1 MTPPRPPA
9 GLVVMLL
16 LVALVPAVSAF
27 EPIEKSIDIY
37 NYGESHFADLPQN
50 QGSASGRTFNQLLF
64 PNIEYCN
71 QLRLIQFEHSGGY
84 WSVPD
89 QSQNTHVTYTIGSTV
104 IGYGEA
110 GTFKAGAN
118 KVIWFTFDS
127 WDISGYTGNQIVTV
141 TPDSPTT
148 FPSTN
153 AFTFYR
159 IGETNYNWDDN
170 AHRVYLKT
178 GATDGILTAHCSLYY
193 TEEFRNRFTIN
204 NVNGIYEFSL
214 YRNIGGKA
222 YGSNLYLKSG
232 DTIYST
238 GSINSLLDEEYKLLS
253 DNIQVGIRPVGASQ
267 WHNFTYGESGPGDEP
282 IPDNRAV
289 SVYAQNAQTG
299 ALIANTDLAINE
311 YGTENW
317 YNSTLEWGWTAVD
330 LPAGNYEF
338 YAFADGFTQ
347 FAPGRLTVDDN
358 GDSLTL
364 LLYPDELPP
373 SAGNVTLQI
382 WANEGNRGDGRYYGI
397 SNAEISINGNA
408 GEGAGYS
415 SGILTTNEQGYL
427 NVEVPGNTSYVVYA
441 SKLGYIPGESRITV
455 STYSPVKVSVT
466 LTTGAIPT
474 APPLTPTI
482 QPTTPKPTQTTP
494 PGSFIDTSA
503 GGLANLF
510 GTTLETGKTLL
521 GFLVALAVGM
531 GAAKQ
536 LRGGAPEFVVGFL
549 GASFL
554 GLVAGLIPVGF
565 FVLIALLCGV
575 YLGKT
580 YIGGGDNGR

>member
-1 MTPPRPPA
+1 MK
-9 GLVVMLL
+9 LFNLL
-16 LVALVPAVSAF
+16 LVFVVGALFVSAVSAYSETF
-27 EPIEKSIDIY
+27 SESKQLSGY
-37 NYGESHFADLPQN
+37 ANYG
-50 QGSASGRTFNQLLF
+50 
-64 PNIEYCN
+64 Y
-71 QLRLIQFEHSGGY
+71 SGGATSDVVRFNILY
-84 WSVPD
+84 TNHIEDYNGLKSV
-89 QSQNTHVTYTIGSTV
+89 VTIFDSTYSYLPTSGMSKSTPVVAKIGNTV
-104 IGYGEA
+104 IGEGIIGYNVNSKADGTWKNTIYFITFDTFSPGE
-110 GTFKAGAN
+110 FAGAKTVN
-118 KVIWFTFDS
+118 LEWDKSVVPEVVCNSFYFGQLQAASENYATSFIEFRANNANVAGVSYQYVLNMFWQNTVTITDNGYKTIEIIRNGGSYVEVININTTKIMYSNAGSQNVQTNVYADFL
-127 WDISGYTGNQIVTV
+127 NVTV
-141 TPDSPTT
+141 KSPTNKYYYINY
-148 FPSTN
+148 PSLDIPGTPTEN
-153 AFTFYR
+153 THSL
-159 IGETNYNWDDN
+159 T
-170 AHRVYLKT
+170 VY
-178 GATDGILTAHCSLYY
+178 
-193 TEEFRNRFTIN
+193 
-204 NVNGIYEFSL
+204 V
-214 YRNIGGKA
+214 
-222 YGSNLYLKSG
+222 
-232 DTIYST
+232 
-238 GSINSLLDEEYKLLS
+238 
-253 DNIQVGIRPVGASQ
+253 
-267 WHNFTYGESGPGDEP
+267 
-282 IPDNRAV
+282 
-289 SVYAQNAQTG
+289 QNAQTG

-466 LTTGAIPT
+466 LTTGTLPT
-474 APPLTPTI
+474 SPPLTPTI

-580 YIGGGDNGR
+580 YIGGGDNG